1 MSREILITTPENI
14 AIEYELAGLGT
25 RAAAYLIDSLLKLLV
40 WLGIGL
46 VGLVLSVIASL
57 AGWHGF
63 SKLVETFAD
72 FLKAAYIIIGFLIFW
87 GYGILYEINWN
98 GQTPGKRQLGLRVMR
113 EGGYPVNVFGV
124 VIRNL
129 LWVVD
134 FLPMMFFA
142 GMVSILATRDYQ
154 RIGDLVG
161 GTLVVKQRPSHSLE
175 GLLRV
180 AHITPEHLN
189 KEALEQIMTQAETL
203 TPDEY
208 RAVRHFT
215 ERRRQLTFDSQQAA
229 AVKIAVPLM
238 RRLNIVP
245 PPGATMVNY
254 ADFLEYLAVAYEQLR
269 RPK

>member
-40 WLGIGL
+40 WICIGVVFL
-46 VGLVLSVIASL
+46 LTVWGTTL
-57 AGWHGF
+57 AGMHAL
-63 SKLVETFAD
+63 SRLVDTFAD
-72 FLKAAYIIIGFLIFW
+72 FLKATYVIIGFLVFW
-87 GYGILYEINWN
+87 GYGIFYEIRWN

-134 FLPMMFFA
+134 FLPMLFFA
-142 GMVSILATRDYQ
+142 GMVSILTTRDYQ

-161 GTLVVKQRPSHSLE
+161 GTLVVKQRPSQSLE

-189 KEALEQIMTQAETL
+189 KDALEQIMEQADAL

-215 ERRRQLTFDSQQAA
+215 ERRRQLVFDAQQAA

-245 PPGATMVNY
+245 PPGATMINY

>member
-14 AIEYELAGLGT
+14 AIEYELAGLGS
-25 RAAAYLIDSLLKLLV
+25 RAAAYFIDTFFKIVV
-40 WLGIGL
+40 WLVIGL
-46 VGLVLSVIASL
+46 AGVIFMLIANL
-57 AGWHGF
+57 AGW
-63 SKLVETFAD
+63 KELVGIVGTLGD
-72 FLKAAYIIIGFLIFW
+72 FLYAAYMIIGFLILW
-87 GYGILYEINWN
+87 GYGIYFEIKWN
-98 GQTPGKRQLGLRVMR
+98 GQTPGKRQVGLRVIR
-113 EGGYPVNVFGV
+113 EGGYPLNVFGA

-134 FLPMMFFA
+134 FLPMLFFT
-142 GMVSILATRDYQ
+142 GIVSILASRDYQ
-154 RIGDLVG
+154 RLGDLVG
-161 GTLVVKQRPSHSLE
+161 GTLVVKQRAPASLE

-180 AHITPEHLN
+180 AHITPEYLN
-189 KEALEQIMTQAETL
+189 PEALELISVHADRL

-215 ERRRQLTFDSQQAA
+215 ERRRQLAFDGQQTA

-238 RRLNIVP
+238 RRLDIVP
-245 PPGATMVNY
+245 PSDAKMVNY